1 MQDLFFGAGGGGG
14 WVLAGGGW
22 WNSRLTGLNNKA
34 VEILKRF
41 RVQGLGLGGLGFR
54 EFRV

>member
-1 MQDLFFGAGGGGG
+1 MCRTVFLGEGGG

-22 WNSRLTGLNNKA
+22 WNSRLTGLNSKA

-41 RVQGLGLGGLGFR
+41 GVQGFGFR
-54 EFRV
+54 GFRV